1 MPNPTANTERK
12 NWGPVR
18 SKLERLIERGEIEP
32 DPAQKIL
39 AGRLDRLDGDLSNR
53 SVAKKSSALGWL
65 FGKKGKPEPVKGLY
79 VYGSVGR
86 GKTMLMDMFYRQS
99 SVSKKRR
106 VHFHAFMG
114 DVHERIG
121 AHRDKVRDGTAS
133 EDDPMP
139 PVARQIAEESLLLC
153 FDEFTVTDVAD
164 ALILSRLFEAL
175 FAEGVVL
182 VATSNVAPDDL
193 YKDGLN
199 RGLFLP
205 FVEKLKAE
213 VEVLALDSGEDYRLA
228 AIGTEDLYITP
239 LDENAA
245 SRVDK
250 VWDALLSGEKEHTAS
265 LSVKGRTI
273 PVPRAG
279 NGAARFAYGDLL
291 QKPLGAQDFIGLARR
306 FHTVVLEGVPALGP
320 AERNEAKRLINLV
333 DTLYDAGRRLVISAE
348 VPAKDLYSA
357 PSGTEKFEFERT
369 VSRLFEM
376 RGDDYMSA
384 SEDDRPVGSD
394 AVR

>member
-1 MPNPTANTERK
+1 MASSSTIPERK
-12 NWGPVR
+12 RAGPVR
-18 SKLERLIERGEIEP
+18 SQLERLIERGEIEP
-32 DPAQKIL
+32 DPAQKLL
-39 AGRLDRLDGDLSNR
+39 ADRLDRLDHDLSNR
-53 SVAKKSSALGWL
+53 SVATKSSALGWL
-65 FGKKGKPEPVKGLY
+65 FGKKGKPEKVKGLY

-114 DVHERIG
+114 DVHDRIG
-121 AHRDKVRDGTAS
+121 AHRDKVREGTAS
-133 EDDPMP
+133 QDDPMP
-139 PVARQIAEESLLLC
+139 PVARQIAEQSLLLC

-175 FAEGVVL
+175 FQEGVVL

-205 FVEKLKAE
+205 FVDKLKDN
-213 VEVLALDSGEDYRLA
+213 VEVLALDAGEDYRLA

-239 LDENAA
+239 LDDQAEA
-245 SRVDK
+245 RVEK
-250 VWDALLSGEKEHTAS
+250 VWNSLLSGEKEHAAS

-279 NGAARFAYGDLL
+279 NGAARFQYEQLL
-291 QKPLGAQDFIGLARR
+291 QRPLGAQDFIALARR
-306 FHTVVLEGVPALGP
+306 FHTVVLEGVPALTVS
-320 AERNEAKRLINLV
+320 ERNEAKRLINLV

-348 VPAKDLYSA
+348 VPAKELYTA
-357 PSGTEKFEFERT
+357 PSGTERFEFERT

-376 RGDDYMSA
+376 RSDTYMPSGHA
-384 SEDDRPVGSD
+384 APQEANG
-394 AVR
+394 